1 MKLFLIQH
9 AQAKNKEEDPQR
21 PLTDKGK
28 ANIKKVAQ
36 HVARTVPEIAELW
49 HSEKLRAQQ
58 TAQILAEVLKISD
71 KLKEYPGL
79 TPNDNIVPIKE
90 RLMEAKENLAIV
102 GHLPFLDK
110 LASILLCHSQ
120 EARIISFTMGGI
132 VCLNRDQENNWSV
145 EWMITPDVASS

>member
-9 AQAKNKEEDPQR
+9 AQAKNKVEDPMR
-21 PLTDKGK
+21 PLTDEGK

-36 HVARTVPEIAELW
+36 HVASTAPEITKLW

-58 TAQILAEVLKISD
+58 TAQILAEMLKISER
-71 KLKEYPGL
+71 LEECPGL
-79 TPNDNIVPIKE
+79 TPNDTIAPIKE
-90 RLMEAKENLAIV
+90 RLMEIKENLAIV

-110 LASILLCHSQ
+110 LASVLLCHSQ
-120 EARIISFTMGGI
+120 EARIISFAMGGI

-145 EWMITPDVASS
+145 EESILIKVIR

>member
-21 PLTDKGK
+21 PLTDEGK

-36 HVARTVPEIAELW
+36 HVARTIPEIAEIW
-49 HSEKLRAQQ
+49 HSEKLRAKQ

-71 KLKEYPGL
+71 KLKECPGL
-79 TPNDNIVPIKE
+79 TPNDTVGPVKE
-90 RLMEAKENLAIV
+90 RLMEIKENLAIV
-102 GHLPFLDK
+102 GHLPFLEK
-110 LASILLCHSQ
+110 LASTLLSHSQ
-120 EARIISFTMGGI
+120 EASIISFAMAGI

-145 EWMITPDVASS
+145 EWMITPDVV